1 MRLIDVD
8 ELGVVRCSKDVLPA
22 AYCAGWNGLI
32 GLIEK
37 APTIDAVPVVRC
49 KDCKFGTHFGDME
62 DEWIRC
68 MNLHGN
74 PLMPFDGFCSYG
86 ERKEGAE

>member
-1 MRLIDVD
+1 MRLIDLD
-8 ELGVVRCSKDVLPA
+8 SNYIQETLYRRAFKTRQD
-22 AYCAGWNGLI
+22 
-32 GLIEK
+32 IEEWLNN
-37 APTIDAVPVVRC
+37 APIIDAVPVVRC
-49 KDCKFGTHFGDME
+49 MECKFGTHFGDME

-86 ERKEGAE
+86 ERKEGANNG